1 MLLYLDIGT
10 YIMLLYL
17 DLGTYYTFI
26 LRPGDISYFYTYTWG
41 HIILLYL
48 DTYKMGF
55 IFKFWDEDCVSADII
70 NLQSVRGSN

>member
-26 LRPGDISYFYTYTWG
+26 LRPGDISYFYT
-41 HIILLYL
+41 
-48 DTYKMGF
+48 
-55 IFKFWDEDCVSADII
+55 
-70 NLQSVRGSN
+70 